1 MKFVY
6 ACERSRSFFL
16 LFLKYGQFHFMRELS
31 VGPGIASDEGLETD
45 FLYVQLLEKIKGL
58 IRNSTLKP
66 GDKLLSVRSM
76 SKEQGISITTV
87 YKAYSELEIMGLIE
101 ARTKSGYYV
110 KAKTTRFYTAAK
122 ELKELTDMG
131 AIGADEMPAE
141 VYKNLAKENM
151 IQLSLSAP
159 ALDLLP
165 VAKLNKTMTELVRK
179 SNDGGIWYEGIQ
191 GNDLLRKEIARQ
203 SFNWGGNLAAEDIV
217 TTQGCM
223 EALVFCLMSVTN
235 PGDAV
240 AIETPG
246 FFRIVN
252 VLKTLG
258 LKAVKIPTDP
268 ETGPDLN
275 YLKTVLPEIKACLFT
290 PSFNNPLGSCMPD
303 THKKQLVDMLTE
315 HNVPLIEDDVFG
327 ECYFGETRPRT
338 CKSYDKKNMVLLCS
352 SVSKSLAPGYR
363 VGWCIPGKFIKKVI
377 QIKLTLSL
385 ASPGPTHAA
394 VGLFF
399 NTGRLDLHLRN
410 LRRSLSLQCLQ
421 YTQAITKYFPEDTQ
435 ISKPQGGCVLWIRL
449 NEAVDS
455 KELFQKAMENNIC
468 IAPGNMLTADT
479 NFGNY
484 IRLSIGNPFSRNI
497 EKSLETLGQ
506 LIKEMIVRNI
516 HFQQAPEKV
525 ANYFALV

>member
-1 MKFVY
+1 
-6 ACERSRSFFL
+6 
-16 LFLKYGQFHFMRELS
+16 MRELNVHS
-31 VGPGIASDEGLETD
+31 GMIVSDERSETD
-45 FLYVQLLEKIKGL
+45 FLYVQLLDKIKGL

-66 GDKLLSVRSM
+66 GDKLLSIRAL

-110 KAKTTRFYTAAK
+110 KTYPRRLYTVAK
-122 ELKELTDMG
+122 EIEEVTDIET
-131 AIGADEMPAE
+131 IGADEMPIE
-141 VYKNLAKENM
+141 VYKNLAEESI

-159 ALDLLP
+159 AVSLLP
-165 VAKLNKTMTELVRK
+165 KAKLNKTMAQVVRRNK
-179 SNDGGIWYEGIQ
+179 DGYLWYDGIQ
-191 GNDLLRKEIARQ
+191 GNDLIRKEIARQ
-203 SFNWGGNLAAEDIV
+203 SLNWGGNLASEDIV

-223 EALVFCLMSVTN
+223 EALVFCLMAVTK

-252 VLKTLG
+252 VLKNLA
-258 LKAVKIPTDP
+258 LKVVKIPTDP

-275 YLKTVLPEIKACLFT
+275 YLNTVLPEIKACLFT

-303 THKKQLVDMLTE
+303 IRKKQLVDMLAE
-315 HNVPLIEDDVFG
+315 YDIPLIEDDVFG

-338 CKSYDKKNMVLLCS
+338 CKSYDKKGLVLLCS
-352 SVSKSLAPGYR
+352 SVSKTLAPGYR
-363 VGWCIPGKFIKKVI
+363 VGWCIPGKFIKRVI
-377 QIKLTLSL
+377 QIKATHSL
-385 ASPGPTHAA
+385 ASPGPTHAT

-410 LRRSLSLQCLQ
+410 LRRSLSIQCQQ

-435 ISKPQGGCVLWIRL
+435 LSRPRGGCFLWIRL
-449 NEAVDS
+449 NKDVDS
-455 KELFQKAMENNIC
+455 KELYQKAMENKIC

-479 NFGNY
+479 HFANY
-484 IRLSIGNPFSRNI
+484 IRLGIGNPFTRNI

-506 LIKEMIVRNI
+506 LIKEMIGRKNSL
-516 HFQQAPEKV
+516 HLG
-525 ANYFALV
+525 NYQRYIGR